1 MKSWGVLFSI
11 FFLLIGVQTQARQLA
26 HLRMIGKPQETSVEF
41 VGSNHRN
48 VKGRIYAMAIS
59 VRNGTDI
66 YLKGIK
72 QGQADKELWFYPGK
86 YQLKIQLN
94 GSMPKEQTITVTKN
108 QYNTFAFSQ
117 LKNASVFNLV
127 LQPSYATLL
136 INKTDYGSRCQV
148 KLAPDI
154 YKVEV
159 LDKGYYPQ
167 SATITEQR
175 GQLVS
180 RVYCLV
186 QRVGKL
192 RFSILP
198 VFADVLL
205 KRNGRII
212 QRWRGLKLIKDLPIG
227 QYEIIA
233 SANGYSTVYKTINI
247 LENQTTT
254 VDLRLEKG
262 LFLTGEHYNT
272 KITGELRLSI
282 SPSDAQFTIDGTPIT
297 DNYLILP
304 VGKYHIN
311 CQKSGFVGQN
321 KTVQINQNV
330 ETRIEIQLA
339 KKSINSAITRSVLF
353 PGWGQS
359 YKESAARG
367 WLYGLSFLASAA
379 GAYYFTDQYNKMVK
393 DYNDIRSQ
401 YENAVDYQKV
411 LTLGD
416 QMESKYKKVQDN
428 EKMRNYFYIATAGIW
443 LLNVLDAALMPPGW
457 QRSEKYALDFKENAV
472 QLQVS
477 LR

>member
-72 QGQADKELWFYPGK
+72 QGQADKELWFYSGK

-94 GSMPKEQTITVTKN
+94 GSMPKEQPIAVTKN

-262 LFLTGEHYNT
+262 VFFTEAHRNTSVTGR
-272 KITGELRLSI
+272 LRLAI
-282 SPSDAQFTIDGTPIT
+282 SPSDAKVTIDGTPVT

-304 VGKYHIN
+304 AGQYYLE
-311 CQKSGFVGQN
+311 CQKSGFIGQS
-321 KTVQINQNV
+321 KTVQINQNA
-330 ETRIEIQLA
+330 ETRLEINLT
-339 KKSINSAITRSVLF
+339 KKSKGSAFTRSFFF

-359 YKESAARG
+359 YKENTGRG

-379 GAYYFTDQYNKMVK
+379 GAYYFTDQYNKTVK

-416 QMESKYKKVQDN
+416 QMEQKYQKVQDN
-428 EKMRNYFYIATAGIW
+428 EKMRNYFYMATAGIW

-457 QRSEKYALDFKENAV
+457 KRSDKYALDFKGNAV